1 MTTTINE
8 STQSAQQLS
17 AQILEKIFGE
27 SSQTFDMEAGTVL
40 SNTDVRVIYL
50 SSDIIHAI
58 YDVLKY
64 ESGDAWSL
72 ILKNCG
78 VIWGKRVNESLEKE
92 LQITGSKKI
101 GHLTV
106 DSYIALLEVYFA
118 NHGWG
123 KMRFNLDNAESDGVI
138 RATLSNSL
146 FANTLR
152 HLDTPV
158 DFMIAGMLQSI
169 FSGVSGQDLRCTQIS
184 YAYSDT
190 DASDFLI
197 SGSERISQLEQLK
210 IHELNPNEALEHL
223 RVTR

>member
-8 STQSAQQLS
+8 SSLSAQQLS
-17 AQILEKIFGE
+17 EQILQKIFGE
-27 SSQTFDMEAGTVL
+27 SAQTFDMEAGTVL

-64 ESGDAWSL
+64 EAGDAWPL

-78 VIWGKRVNESLEKE
+78 VIWGKQVGTSLEKE
-92 LQITGSKKI
+92 LQAVGSKKL

-106 DSYIALLEVYFA
+106 DSYIKLLEAYFT

-123 KMRFNLDNAESDGVI
+123 KMQFHLDHAETDGVI

-146 FANTLR
+146 FASTLR
-152 HLDTPV
+152 NLDAPV
-158 DFMIAGMLQSI
+158 DFMISGMLQSI
-169 FSGVSGQDLRCTQIS
+169 FAGISEQDLRCIQIS

-190 DASDFLI
+190 DASDFII
-197 SGSERISQLEQLK
+197 SGANRISKLEQFK
-210 IHELNPNEALEHL
+210 IHELNHNETLERL
-223 RVTR
+223 RVA

>member
-1 MTTTINE
+1 MTTISE
-8 STQSAQQLS
+8 SNQSAQQLS
-17 AQILEKIFGE
+17 AEILEKIFGE

-64 ESGDAWSL
+64 ESGEAWSL

-92 LQITGSKKI
+92 LQATGSKKL

-123 KMRFNLDNAESDGVI
+123 KMRINLGNAETDGVI
-138 RATLSNSL
+138 SANLSNSI

-152 HLDTPV
+152 HLDMPV
-158 DFMIAGMLQSI
+158 DYMIAGMLQSI
-169 FSGVSGQDLRCTQIS
+169 FAGISGQDLRCIQIS
-184 YAYSDT
+184 FAFSDT
-190 DASDFLI
+190 DASDFII
-197 SGSERISQLEQLK
+197 SGSERIEKLEQMK
-210 IHELNPNEALEHL
+210 IHELNPNEALERL
-223 RVTR
+223 RAA

>member
-1 MTTTINE
+1 MTTISE
-8 STQSAQQLS
+8 SNQSAQQLS
-17 AQILEKIFGE
+17 AEILEKIFGE

-64 ESGDAWSL
+64 EAGEAWPL

-92 LQITGSKKI
+92 LQATGSKKL
-101 GHLTV
+101 GYLTV
-106 DSYIALLEVYFA
+106 DSYIALLESYFA

-123 KMRFNLDNAESDGVI
+123 KMRINLGNAETDGVI
-138 RATLSNSL
+138 NANLSNSI

-152 HLDTPV
+152 HLDMPV
-158 DFMIAGMLQSI
+158 DYMIAGMLQSI
-169 FSGVSGQDLRCTQIS
+169 FAGISGQDLRCIQIS
-184 YAYSDT
+184 YAFSDT
-190 DASDFLI
+190 DASDFII
-197 SGSERISQLEQLK
+197 SGSERIEKLEQMK
-210 IHELNPNEALEHL
+210 IHELNPNEALERL
-223 RVTR
+223 RAA

>member
-1 MTTTINE
+1 MTTINE
-8 STQSAQQLS
+8 SSLSAQQLS
-17 AQILEKIFGE
+17 EQILQKIFGE
-27 SSQTFDMEAGTVL
+27 TAQTFDMEAGTVL
-40 SNTDVRVIYL
+40 GNTDVRVIYL

-64 ESGDAWSL
+64 EAGDAWSL

-78 VIWGKRVNESLEKE
+78 IIWGKQVSASLEKE
-92 LQITGSKKI
+92 LQALGSKRL

-106 DSYIALLEVYFA
+106 ESYIGLLEAYFA

-123 KMRFNLDNAESDGVI
+123 KMQFHLDNAESHGVI

-146 FANTLR
+146 FASTLR
-152 HLDTPV
+152 HLDSPI
-158 DFMIAGMLQSI
+158 DFMIAGILQSI
-169 FSGVSGQDLRCTQIS
+169 FVGISGQDLRCIQIS

-197 SGSERISQLEQLK
+197 SGSDRVTHLEQFK
-210 IHELNPNEALEHL
+210 IHELNTNEALEKLH
-223 RVTR
+223 VA

>member
-1 MTTTINE
+1 MTTISE
-8 STQSAQQLS
+8 SNQSAQQLS
-17 AQILEKIFGE
+17 AEILEKIFGE

-64 ESGDAWSL
+64 EAGEAWPL

-78 VIWGKRVNESLEKE
+78 VIWGTRVNESLEKE
-92 LQITGSKKI
+92 LQATGSKKL

-123 KMRFNLDNAESDGVI
+123 KMRINLGNAEKDGVI
-138 RATLSNSL
+138 SANLSNSI

-152 HLDTPV
+152 HLDMPV
-158 DFMIAGMLQSI
+158 DYMIAGMLQSI
-169 FSGVSGQDLRCTQIS
+169 FAGISGQDLRCIQIS
-184 YAYSDT
+184 YAFSDT
-190 DASDFLI
+190 DASDFII
-197 SGSERISQLEQLK
+197 SGSERIEKLEQMK
-210 IHELNPNEALEHL
+210 IHELSPNEALERL
-223 RVTR
+223 RAA

>member
-8 STQSAQQLS
+8 SSAQQLS
-17 AQILEKIFGE
+17 EQILQKIFGE
-27 SSQTFDMEAGTVL
+27 TAQTFDMEAGTVI

-64 ESGDAWSL
+64 ETGDAWPL

-78 VIWGKRVNESLEKE
+78 VIWGKQVSSSLEKE
-92 LQITGSKKI
+92 LQAAGSKKL

-106 DSYIALLEVYFA
+106 ESYIGLLEAYFA

-123 KMRFNLDNAESDGVI
+123 KIHFHMESAESHGAI
-138 RATLSNSL
+138 RATLNNSL
-146 FANTLR
+146 FAATLG
-152 HLDTPV
+152 HLDAPV
-158 DFMIAGMLQSI
+158 DYMIAGMLESI
-169 FSGVSGQDLRCTQIS
+169 FSSISEQNLRCIQIS

-190 DASDFLI
+190 DASDFII
-197 SGSERISQLEQLK
+197 SGSDRITNLEQFK
-210 IHELNPNEALEHL
+210 IHELNPNEALERI
-223 RVTR
+223 RVA